1 MVERLFFDGVE
12 MLGDEFSVSMGVE
25 NAAFVFPYMTDSK
38 FSIGDQAEVAAKVA
52 RDPVAIQFLIEKG
65 FS

>member
-1 MVERLFFDGVE
+1 

-52 RDPVAIQFLIEKG
+52 RDQVAIQFLIEKG